1 MAESQ
6 KSEKRTHFRG
16 KARPGRRIDL
26 TFSRDGGDKRGAVT
40 RNIGVGGAFI
50 LTEDIEPAG
59 SELSLQLQ
67 LPNVDNPIV
76 VECEVRWAS
85 DGPEGEAGMGVKF
98 NNIDV
103 EALLALN
110 EYFASLTGTD

>member
-26 TFSRDGGDKRGAVT
+26 TYRTADGELYSAVT

-50 LTEDIEPAG
+50 LTDTPEAAG
-59 SELSLQLQ
+59 ASLSLQLQ

-76 VECEVRWAS
+76 VDCEVRWS
-85 DGPEGEAGMGVKF
+85 TTGDESGMGVKF
-98 NNIDV
+98 ENIDV

-110 EYFASLTGTD
+110 EYFASLTGTE